1 MPARKKTRRSETES
15 AERIFND
22 LTDKRDDQNRN
33 ATLLREE
40 RDIVH
45 QQKRDLIEQM
55 TTLKAERDALNVE
68 MRKHKERR
76 NEYQNKG
83 RTLIERKKAVS
94 RRVDKGMGTSI
105 EGLKLDIRELE
116 IQHQTNPSTIDQE
129 RDLLDRIR
137 FKQAELEELESR
149 TGEQEELTLEAD
161 GIDGMI
167 DEAFKKADVEHKEVV
182 RYHDEAEKIHKRV
195 VKLIEEINLLNAEG
209 DRKHHQMLEARAMA
223 DKYHEKAIAMR
234 GKLMAT
240 RREAR
245 EERERQDGELAEI
258 NKAVHDRFDSEEAQK
273 EAEDEIL
280 SILQKKGKVDLGR

>member
-1 MPARKKTRRSETES
+1 VPAYKKTRRSESES
-15 AERIFND
+15 AERIYND
-22 LTDKRDDQNRN
+22 LIEKRDDQNRK
-33 ATLLREE
+33 ATELRDE

-45 QQKRDLIEQM
+45 QQKRELIEQM
-55 TTLKAERDALNVE
+55 TTLKAERDALNDE

-94 RRVDKGMGTSI
+94 RRMDKGHGSSI
-105 EGLKLDIRELE
+105 EGLKLDINELE
-116 IQHQTNPSTIDQE
+116 IQHQTNPSTIDEE

-137 FKQAELEELESR
+137 LKQTELDELQNR

-167 DEAFKKADVEHKEVV
+167 DEAFKKADEEHKEVV
-182 RYHDEAEKIHKRV
+182 RYHDEAEKVHKRV
-195 VKLIEEINLLNAEG
+195 VTLIEEINHLNAEG
-209 DRKHHQMLEARAMA
+209 DKKHHQMLESRAMA
-223 DKYHEKAIAMR
+223 DKYHEKANAMR
-234 GKLMAT
+234 GKLMET

-245 EERERQDGELAEI
+245 AERELEQRELAEV

>member
-15 AERIFND
+15 AERIYND
-22 LTDKRDDQNRN
+22 LIEKRDDQNRK
-33 ATLLREE
+33 ATELREE

-55 TTLKAERDALNVE
+55 TALKAERDALNAE

-83 RTLIERKKAVS
+83 RSLIERKKAVS
-94 RRVDKGMGTSI
+94 RRMEKDLGSSI
-105 EGLKLDIRELE
+105 EGLRLDIQELE

-149 TGEQEELTLEAD
+149 TDKQEDLTLEAD

-167 DEAFKKADVEHKEVV
+167 DEAFKKADEEHKEVV
-182 RYHDEAEKIHKRV
+182 RYHDEAETIHKRV
-195 VKLIEEINLLNAEG
+195 VTLIEEINHLNAEG
-209 DRKHHQMLEARAMA
+209 DKKHHQMLESRAMA

-234 GKLMAT
+234 DRLMAT

-245 EERERQDGELAEI
+245 KERESQEKELAEI

>member
-22 LTDKRDDQNRN
+22 IIGKRDDQNSK
-33 ATLLREE
+33 ATELREE

-45 QQKRDLIEQM
+45 QQKRELIDQM
-55 TTLKAERDALNVE
+55 TALKAERDALNDE

-83 RTLIERKKAVS
+83 RSLIERKKAVS
-94 RRVDKGMGTSI
+94 RRMDNDLGSSI
-105 EGLKLDIRELE
+105 EGLKLDINELE
-116 IQHQTNPSTIDQE
+116 ILHQTNPTTIDQE

-137 FKQAELEELESR
+137 LKQVELDELQTH
-149 TGEQEELTLEAD
+149 TGEQEDLTLEAD

-167 DEAFKKADVEHKEVV
+167 NEAFKKADEEHKEVV
-182 RYHDEAEKIHKRV
+182 KYHDDAELVHKRV
-195 VKLIEEINLLNAEG
+195 VTLIEEINHLNAEG
-209 DRKHHQMLEARAMA
+209 DKKHHQMLEARAMA
-223 DKYHEKAIAMR
+223 DRYHEKATAMR
-234 GKLMAT
+234 GKLMET

-245 EERERQDGELAEI
+245 EERERQAQEVAEI

-280 SILQKKGKVDLGR
+280 TILQKKGKVDLGR

>member
-22 LTDKRDDQNRN
+22 LTDKRDDQNRK
-33 ATLLREE
+33 ATQLREE
-40 RDIVH
+40 RDTVH

-55 TTLKAERDALNVE
+55 TTLKAERDALNAE
-68 MRKHKERR
+68 MRTHKERR

-94 RRVDKGMGTSI
+94 RRMDKGMGTSI

-137 FKQAELEELESR
+137 FKQAELEELESH
-149 TGEQEELTLEAD
+149 TGEQEDLTLEAD

-182 RYHDEAEKIHKRV
+182 RYHDEAEKVHKRV
-195 VKLIEEINLLNAEG
+195 VTLIEEINLLNAEG
-209 DRKHHQMLEARAMA
+209 DKKHHQMLEARAMA
-223 DKYHEKAIAMR
+223 DKYHEKAITMR
-234 GKLMAT
+234 GRLMAT

-245 EERERQDGELAEI
+245 EERERQDEEVAEI

>member
-15 AERIFND
+15 AERIYND
-22 LTDKRDDQNRN
+22 LIEKRDDQNRK
-33 ATLLREE
+33 ATELREE

-55 TTLKAERDALNVE
+55 TALKAERDALNAE

-83 RTLIERKKAVS
+83 RSLIERKKAVS
-94 RRVDKGMGTSI
+94 RRVEKDLGSSI
-105 EGLKLDIRELE
+105 EGLRLDIQELE

-149 TGEQEELTLEAD
+149 TDEQEDLTLEAD

-167 DEAFKKADVEHKEVV
+167 DEAFKKADEEHKEVV
-182 RYHDEAEKIHKRV
+182 RYHDEAETIHKRV
-195 VKLIEEINLLNAEG
+195 VTLIEEINHLNAEG
-209 DRKHHQMLEARAMA
+209 DKKHHQMLESRAMA

-234 GKLMAT
+234 DRLMAT

-245 EERERQDGELAEI
+245 KERESQEKELAEI

>member
-1 MPARKKTRRSETES
+1 MPARKKTRRSESES

-22 LTDKRDDQNRN
+22 IIGKRDDQNRK
-33 ATLLREE
+33 ATELREE

-45 QQKRDLIEQM
+45 QQKRELIEQM
-55 TTLKAERDALNVE
+55 TVLKTERDSLNDE
-68 MRKHKERR
+68 MRKHKDRR

-83 RTLIERKKAVS
+83 RSLIERKKAVS
-94 RRVDKGMGTSI
+94 SRMDRDHGSSI
-105 EGLKLDIRELE
+105 EGLQLDIRELE
-116 IQHQTNPSTIDQE
+116 IKHQTNPSTIDQE

-137 FKQAELEELESR
+137 LKQAELEELQTH
-149 TGEQEELTLEAD
+149 TGEQEDLTLEAD

-167 DEAFKKADVEHKEVV
+167 DEAFKKADEEHKEVV
-182 RYHDEAEKIHKRV
+182 RYHDEAEKVHKRV
-195 VKLIEEINLLNAEG
+195 VTLIEEINHLNAEG
-209 DRKHHQMLEARAMA
+209 DKKHHQMLEARAMA
-223 DKYHEKAIAMR
+223 DKYHEKANAMR
-234 GKLMAT
+234 DKLMAT

-245 EERERQDGELAEI
+245 EERDRQAQEVADI